1 MLTADDPL
9 PFRPE
14 RVLIAGVTG
23 SGKTTLAR
31 RIAEQWDLAHH
42 EIDALHHG
50 PNWTPRPSF
59 LDDVRA
65 FAATDRWVTEWQ
77 YTSKGTDAI
86 MTPRAQ
92 LGIWLDYPWRIVRT
106 RLLRRTFSRS
116 ILRTEMYNGN
126 VEKPIWDWFKKDQEE
141 TILQWQT
148 KTRRKWDER
157 MPRVENEFPHLTV
170 VRLRH
175 PRETERWLKAVRRAQ
190 EAGAVSGA
198 STAPPKRRSR
208 DR

>member
-1 MLTADDPL
+1 MTGRMLTAADPL

-31 RIAEQWDLAHH
+31 RVAAQWNLIHH

-65 FAATDRWVTEWQ
+65 FAATERWVTEWQ
-77 YTSKGTDAI
+77 YTSKGNDEI

-92 LGIWLDYPWRIVRT
+92 LAIWLDYPWPIVRN
-106 RLLRRTFSRS
+106 RLLRRTLSRS

-126 VEKPIWDWFKKDQEE
+126 VEKPLWQLL
-141 TILQWQT
+141 TIRDPAESILSWQT
-148 KTRRKWDER
+148 KTRRFWAER
-157 MPRVENEFPHLTV
+157 MPEKQEQFPHLTI
-170 VRLRH
+170 VRMQH
-175 PRETERWLKAVRRAQ
+175 PRETERWLRTQ
-190 EAGAVSGA
+190 AGSGA
-198 STAPPKRRSR
+198 PTAPPKRRSR

>member
-1 MLTADDPL
+1 MLSAVDPL
-9 PFRPE
+9 PFRPQ

-31 RIAEQWDLAHH
+31 RVAEQWDLVHH

-50 PNWTPRPSF
+50 PNWTPRPEF

-77 YTSKGTDAI
+77 YTSKGTDEI

-92 LGIWLDYPWRIVRT
+92 LAVWLDYPWPVVRG
-106 RLLRRTFSRS
+106 RLVRRTLSRS

-126 VEKPIWDWFKKDQEE
+126 VEKPIWQLLATRDAERN
-141 TILQWQT
+141 ILSWQS
-148 KTRRKWDER
+148 KTRMFWTTQMPEKQER
-157 MPRVENEFPHLTV
+157 FPHLTI

-175 PRETERWLKAVRRAQ
+175 PRETERWLRAQ
-190 EAGAVSGA
+190 AEASGA
-198 STAPPKRRSR
+198 SIAPPKRRSR